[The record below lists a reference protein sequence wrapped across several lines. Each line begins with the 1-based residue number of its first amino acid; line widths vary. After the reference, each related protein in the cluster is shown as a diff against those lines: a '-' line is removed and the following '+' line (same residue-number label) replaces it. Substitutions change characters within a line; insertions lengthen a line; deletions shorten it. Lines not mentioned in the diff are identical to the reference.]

1 MNLFGRIRKNL
12 TDTEYKV
19 VQKSIIF
26 RIIEAIFVA
35 SQTFIILAA
44 IRHIYNG
51 GHDVGY
57 FLVCAIAILLV
68 FLARRFLAF
77 AAMNELFSAAYN
89 VGFKIRKNLLLHMIK
104 MPLGALSQLHIGK
117 ISQTLSED
125 ISWVEDLTS
134 FIGPMGVANIFS
146 ASFLLLSIF
155 ILDWRIGLVMLAS
168 FLAVFIV
175 IYIYGRESRRG
186 FKFRSMGLSDAA
198 LRTVEFVHGMPILR
212 AFGGYDKAHNS
223 YQKSI
228 ESLRLGFLK
237 AIRRNSTILSFYF
250 LAMDTAIAFS
260 ILYSAYLIENQSA
273 DPTNLWAIMVIMLA
287 AFIPLRAILGMTT
300 VSALAL
306 VAHDNLTEVEA
317 HKAMLDVVNPA
328 IAEGN
333 DIKFDKVSF
342 AYNDLGKV
350 IDDISFTAKANNMT
364 AIVGPSGGGKTT
376 IINLIARFWDVD
388 QGSISLGG
396 ADIKQMALEDLL
408 GQISLVMQDVKLFNQ
423 SIYDNI
429 AVGRINAS
437 KDEVMKAAKS
447 AQAHEF
453 IMALPN
459 GYETQVGEGGAK
471 LSGGER
477 QRISIARAILKDSPI
492 ILLDEATSA
501 IDPEN
506 ELAIQQAIG
515 ELTHN
520 KTLIVIAH
528 RLSTIIDADQIIVMD
543 EGQIDAIGKHEELLI
558 KSELY
563 KKLWDYHT
571 HISGW
576 KIQ

>member
-1 MNLFGRIRKNL
+1 MNLLGRIRKNL
-12 TDTEYKV
+12 TVDEFKV

-26 RIIEAIFVA
+26 RILEALFVA
-35 SQTFIILAA
+35 SQSFIILAA
-44 IRHIYNG
+44 IWHIYNG
-51 GHDVGY
+51 GRDIGY
-57 FLVCAIAILLV
+57 FAVCIGAILLV
-68 FLARRFLAF
+68 FLARRILSF
-77 AAMNELFSAAYN
+77 AAMSELFAAAYN

-125 ISWVEDLTS
+125 ISWMEDLTS
-134 FIGPMGVANIFS
+134 FVGPMGIANMFS
-146 ASFLLLSIF
+146 ASFLLVSIF
-155 ILDWRIGLVMLAS
+155 ILDWRMGLVMLAS
-168 FLAVFIV
+168 FLAVFVV
-175 IYIYGRESRRG
+175 ISIYRSKSRRG
-186 FKFRSMGLSDAA
+186 LKFRSMGLSDAA

-212 AFGGYDKAHNS
+212 AFGGYDKANNS

-228 ESLRLGFLK
+228 ENLRIGFLK
-237 AIRRNSTILSFYF
+237 SIRSNSTILSFYF
-250 LAMDTAIAFS
+250 LAMDTAVALS
-260 ILYSAYLIENQSA
+260 ILFAAYLIANQGA
-273 DPTNLWAIMVIMLA
+273 DPVKLWAIMVIMLA
-287 AFIPLRAILGMTT
+287 AFIPLRAVLGLAT
-300 VSALAL
+300 VSTLAL
-306 VAHDNLTEVEA
+306 VAHDNLAEVEA
-317 HKAMLDVVNPA
+317 HKAMLDVENPA

-333 DIKFDKVSF
+333 DIVFERVSF

-350 IDDISFTAKANNMT
+350 IDDISFTAKANSMT

-376 IINLIARFWDVD
+376 VINLMARFWDVD
-388 QGSISLGG
+388 KGRISLGG

-408 GQISLVMQDVKLFNQ
+408 SKISLVMQDVKLFNQ

-429 AVGRINAS
+429 AVGRLDANR
-437 KDEVMKAAKS
+437 DDVVKAAKS
-447 AQAHEF
+447 AQAHDF
-453 IMALPN
+453 ITALPN
-459 GYETQVGEGGAK
+459 GYDTQVGEGGAK

-528 RLSTIIDADQIIVMD
+528 RLSTIVDADQIIVMND
-543 EGQIDAIGKHEELLI
+543 GQIDAIGKHDDLLG
-558 KSELY
+558 KSKLY
-563 KKLWDYHT
+563 AKLWDYHT
-571 HISGW
+571 NISGW
-576 KIQ
+576 RIQ